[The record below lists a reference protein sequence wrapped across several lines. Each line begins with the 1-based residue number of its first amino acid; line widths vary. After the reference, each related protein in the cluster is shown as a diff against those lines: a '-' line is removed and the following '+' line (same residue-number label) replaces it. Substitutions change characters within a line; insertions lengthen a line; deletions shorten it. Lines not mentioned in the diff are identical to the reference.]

1 MSWKWRSAACALTVA
16 AVLGLASTAA
26 ALSVIVLTGSA
37 KAVTQAFDPDQ
48 DKEFQETDDVI
59 TFDFQLEQP
68 AFISG
73 YDIHVQWDANELDLL
88 QLQERRSGG
97 LEPIFDMAPD
107 PNSEPLD
114 TSDVRVA
121 KSFTMSYARM
131 ETRSI
136 FHNNFPTRSANIVP
150 RAIYESPF
158 IQKKWAFSA
167 VLTTSP
173 DGVIGIGAD
182 NDLIALDRRVSAST
196 SRRHRRR

>member
-1 MSWKWRSAACALTVA
+1 LTVA

-37 KAVTQAFDPDQ
+37 RSVTQAFDPDQ

-114 TSDVRVA
+114 TSDVRVT
-121 KSFTMSYARM
+121 KSFTMSYAARRDM
-131 ETRSI
+131 
-136 FHNNFPTRSANIVP
+136 
-150 RAIYESPF
+150 
-158 IQKKWAFSA
+158 FSMTFA
-167 VLTTSP
+167 VLPAASEDATIDVGWLPALSSLAGAGIDNGNEP
-173 DGVIGIGAD
+173 IGVDVVPEPSTAALLGLALAGLS
-182 NDLIALDRRVSAST
+182 LIRRWS
-196 SRRHRRR
+196 